1 MKFVVSKL
9 LHGCRAIVTSR
20 LQSCAPVTIERHLL
34 LQELTL
40 RPSGEWTPRHY
51 EWFMVRVAEGVG
63 YWLQPGAVARQLS
76 AGDGLL
82 ASSSSTSTA
91 CSRSRNGINSKW
103 PPTRPRT
110 GALGLE
116 YHRWR
121 CGSAQSGQGHL

>member
-63 YWLQPGAVARQLS
+63 YWLQPGACARQLS
-76 AGDGLL
+76 AGGGLL
-82 ASSSSTSTA
+82 ASSSSNGLLRDSQLRRVEMQDERE
-91 CSRSRNGINSKW
+91 SRREK
-103 PPTRPRT
+103 
-110 GALGLE
+110 
-116 YHRWR
+116 
-121 CGSAQSGQGHL
+121 